1 MRRFSSFLRV
11 CLPLTRWKSESTGA
25 LKEEVDLLTKR
36 VEAIEDSKA
45 VQALVSFYSSR
56 NVHKLNNLSEVIHY
70 CSRPDYN
77 AEVFCHME
85 LPVLLSRIVRALD
98 SLPCGLNAMP
108 SVLLVKNTYLDSFKK
123 LIECDFPGEKESV
136 KHFRNV
142 VAEIEEIHRSRDI
155 LVTMAMGLLELK
167 ELLLRH
173 RQFLFKDRKM
183 DPKTTFDYLL
193 HEGLIDITGPMD
205 TFSLLMVHY
214 NFLSRMLINLDRESD
229 NKVGMVD
236 LEIDLE
242 RLVRNAVDDA
252 KQICTDHYGDCPD
265 VKFIISKD
273 AGLIKFAQMS
283 STISYVVLELM
294 KNAFRATVEG
304 HMERDSMGIVN
315 CENMPPVEV
324 LVNIKESAKH
334 ACICISDEGLGMT
347 QTQVNMAM
355 TYAYTTVKRPVL
367 QLHDSSE
374 VYRGDSVAPL
384 AGYGFGLPMS
394 RVYARTFDG
403 DLVMSTM
410 EGYGT
415 RVYYYIKV

>member
-11 CLPLTRWKSESTGA
+11 CLPLTRWKSDTTEV
-25 LKEEVDLLTKR
+25 LKEELGRLTRR

-56 NVHKLNNLSEVIHY
+56 PVHKLNSFDEVIHY

-77 AEVFCHME
+77 AEVFCHVE
-85 LPVLLSRIVRALD
+85 LPVLLSHIIKALD
-98 SLPCGLNAMP
+98 NLPCGLNAMP
-108 SVLLVKNTYLDSFKK
+108 SVLLVKNTYLNSFKK
-123 LIECDFPGEKESV
+123 LIECDFPGNSESI

-142 VAEIEEIHRSRDI
+142 VSEIEKLHRKRDI

-173 RQFLFKDRKM
+173 RQFLFKVRKI
-183 DPKTTFDYLL
+183 DTKTTFDYLL
-193 HEGLIDITGPMD
+193 HEGLVEITEPMD
-205 TFSLLMVHY
+205 SFSLLMVHY
-214 NFLSRMLINLDRESD
+214 NFLSRMLINLDREAD

-242 RLVRNAVDDA
+242 RLVRNSVDDA

-273 AGLIKFAQMS
+273 AGLIKFAHMS
-283 STISYVVLELM
+283 STISYIVLELM
-294 KNAFRATVEG
+294 KNAFRATVEA
-304 HMERDSMGIVN
+304 HMERDLMGIIN

-324 LVNIKESAKH
+324 LVNMKEYAKH

-347 QTQVNMAM
+347 ETQANMAM
-355 TYAYTTVKRPVL
+355 TYAYTSVKRPL
-367 QLHDSSE
+367 IQFCDDGESI
-374 VYRGDSVAPL
+374 RGDAVAPL

-415 RVYYYIKV
+415 RMYYYIKL